1 MVKVTLP
8 EQQQDKK
15 PSYPYFANGRFS
27 GNIYYVVSKDYAIC
41 ILPGFS
47 NKKQGEYVNGFS
59 EKNLTPIVGPIT
71 FENVFE

>member
-15 PSYPYFANGRFS
+15 PSYPYFAKTNVGSIIFVAS
-27 GNIYYVVSKDYAIC
+27 QTLCVVISAGPNSLCADGESFHLV
-41 ILPGFS
+41 LP
-47 NKKQGEYVNGFS
+47 EH
-59 EKNLTPIVGPIT
+59 TPIHGPIT